1 MTTTPRPMR
10 LLERIRKD
18 AMDGDDRRKDEG
30 QYHAAEEFIEVM
42 MATYGGTR
50 IGRQELDGELM
61 AEAEGSLF
69 PRALLEGCRSL
80 SP

>member
-1 MTTTPRPMR
+1 
-10 LLERIRKD
+10 
-18 AMDGDDRRKDEG
+18 
-30 QYHAAEEFIEVM
+30 

-69 PRALLEGCRSL
+69 PRALMEGCG
-80 SP
+80 